1 MRETVMKRWILKR
14 SASSHA
20 VSAMIMNPAENS
32 DVQLHSLRDVVRAP
46 RAKQKRRSA
55 KLLRGT

>member
-1 MRETVMKRWILKR
+1 MKRWILKR